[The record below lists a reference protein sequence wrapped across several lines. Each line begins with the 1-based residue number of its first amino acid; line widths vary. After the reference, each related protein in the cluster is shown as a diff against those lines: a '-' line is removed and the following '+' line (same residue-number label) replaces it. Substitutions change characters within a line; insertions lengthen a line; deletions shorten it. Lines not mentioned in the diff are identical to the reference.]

1 MEIKGISV
9 ANTKVKSPEPKLEL
23 PIKSAQTLS
32 ELKEEILKS
41 DHPLEGEITP
51 NKNFQNQLK
60 FIEKINKILTSIN
73 KALKIEIDKD
83 LNIPVYKIIDLQTQE
98 VLKQIPL
105 EDILK
110 LKKAITEI
118 LSKERQNQEALK
130 GLFLEKEV

>member
-1 MEIKGISV
+1 M
-9 ANTKVKSPEPKLEL
+9 
-23 PIKSAQTLS
+23 
-32 ELKEEILKS
+32 
-41 DHPLEGEITP
+41 EGEITP

-118 LSKERQNQEALK
+118 LSKEMQNQEALK